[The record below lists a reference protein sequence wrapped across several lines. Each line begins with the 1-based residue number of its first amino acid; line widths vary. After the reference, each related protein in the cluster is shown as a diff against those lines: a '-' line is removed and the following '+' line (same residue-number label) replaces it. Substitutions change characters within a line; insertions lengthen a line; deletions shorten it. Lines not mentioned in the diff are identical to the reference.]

1 MPFSTIELAESY
13 QGISRPVA
21 KEAVAHI
28 LRLTNLPD
36 STPILNVGASGTA

>member
-21 KEAVAHI
+21 KEAVALSLIHI
-28 LRLTNLPD
+28 
-36 STPILNVGASGTA
+36 